1 MWIYKALFYWLS
13 SEYSSYSNLTKIINF
28 VSFQNSSSRNETNG
42 QEIYMYDIG
51 TKAVNRLKG
60 ELSSAFV
67 NVAEAN
73 ANAQEDE
80 DSPVSLSDSG
90 IYEKMPTMSSDQEKI
105 TIIQAQ
111 SATNPHERSS
121 NVEDSNTPFNHRSH
135 YAESK
140 ISISSGYSVIKR

>member
-1 MWIYKALFYWLS
+1 M
-13 SEYSSYSNLTKIINF
+13 F
-28 VSFQNSSSRNETNG
+28 VIPNNVWFFFFFFIRNETNG

-51 TKAVNRLKG
+51 TKTVNRLKG

-80 DSPVSLSDSG
+80 DSPVSLTDSG
-90 IYEKMPTMSSDQEKI
+90 IIEKMPAMNSDQEKI

-111 SATNPHERSS
+111 SATKISPSTE
-121 NVEDSNTPFNHRSH
+121 TPQAEAGGVAAVTPDFVYTPNNHRRH
-135 YAESK
+135 YTANK